1 MRSATPSVSNFFLVK
16 VSFVIVYL
24 FFFLYVSCRVWM
36 LAHTHNILA
45 PTSVQLFIVEYFFVF
60 ETIFFVAVLFF

>member
-24 FFFLYVSCRVWM
+24 LFFFLYVSCRVWM

-45 PTSVQLFIVEYFFVF
+45 PIVQLLVDFLCV
-60 ETIFFVAVLFF
+60 